1 MTTPPVHVRA
11 GLSTR
16 RRLRHRDTETQSAF
30 EGYST
35 TTYKK
40 VSVSLWLCGLLIS
53 VSSLS
58 LCVGTAAAQS
68 ANWPTERPP
77 QPGPARDI
85 KFPPYE
91 IQTLPNGLQVVVVM
105 HHEQPAVTMRLL
117 VRAGTSSD
125 PREKLGLA
133 HLASSLLD
141 QGTKA
146 MSAQEMN
153 DAVDFIGGAMGAGAG
168 TDLTFV
174 NMVVMK
180 DSFDAGLKMLSD
192 MARQPAF
199 APAEIERQRQQ
210 MLSGQKVSAEDP
222 GYIANSVFDRLVYG
236 FHPYGMPESGTPQ
249 TIGALTREDLLAFHS
264 RFFVPN
270 NAILAIVGDVTAAEA
285 FTAAKKVFNDW
296 QKRDL
301 PAQTFV
307 GPPDP
312 TRRVIVVNKPDAVQT
327 EVRVGHIGIP
337 RTHPDYMA
345 VNLAIRILGGEGSNR
360 LHQVLR
366 TERGL
371 TYGAQANMD
380 TLKES
385 GDFEAETNTRSEA
398 TGEVLRL
405 IVDEFWR
412 MQRERVGE
420 RELDGAKAY
429 LTGSFPLTIET
440 PESIAMQVVNALF
453 YGLPLAELQNFRE
466 RVNAVT
472 PDDIQRVAKALLR
485 PDRLSVVLVGNS
497 AAFASQLRGVG
508 FPTFETVELDDLDLT
523 SASFKRS
530 TVKAD
535 AAVDGAGWAGPRRLA
550 GSAGEAER
558 SGHAGRQGLAHGSV
572 PRGSGAASQ
581 YQQAP
586 LASRPS
592 DSAPPEETAKAIAL
606 LDKVIATKGG
616 LATLRALK
624 SIVAKQTQVSQ
635 RPEGE
640 SSVATTNYIEYP
652 NHLRVETQGQ
662 VQAFDGTR
670 VWMKDSRGIHDA
682 PDAFVREMAAG
693 LRRDVVA
700 LLLAAKDGTVTV
712 RLLPDVKEADGQV
725 SHALELSSTDL
736 NPIVLYVDPQ
746 SNQIRKRVYAADAPG
761 RPIIEEAFFDYRAVD
776 GIQFAFRATQKV
788 GAVSV
793 ERRVTAV
800 TINTPLDPALF
811 KRPAS

>member
-1 MTTPPVHVRA
+1 M
-11 GLSTR
+11 G
-16 RRLRHRDTETQSAF
+16 E
-30 EGYST
+30 
-35 TTYKK
+35 KI
-40 VSVSLWLCGLLIS
+40 SVSLCLRGLFIS
-53 VSSLS
+53 VFSSFS
-58 LCVGTAAAQS
+58 VSGASAQS
-68 ANWPTERPP
+68 ASWPTERPP
-77 QPGPARDI
+77 QPLPARDI

-133 HLASSLLD
+133 HLAASLLD
-141 QGTKA
+141 QGTKT
-146 MSAQEMN
+146 MSAEEMN

-180 DSFDAGLKMLSD
+180 DSFDTGLKMLSD

-199 APAEIERQRQQ
+199 SPGEIERQRQQ

-236 FHPYGMPESGTPQ
+236 FHPYGMPENGTPE
-249 TIGALTREDLLAFHS
+249 TIAGLTRDDLLAFHT
-264 RFFVPN
+264 RHFMPN
-270 NAILAIVGDVTAAEA
+270 NAILAIVGDVTAEEA
-285 FTAAKKVFNDW
+285 FAAAKKVFGDW

-385 GDFEAETNTRSEA
+385 GDFEAETNTRSDA

-412 MQRERVGE
+412 LQRERVGD

-440 PESIAMQVVNALF
+440 PEAIAMQVVNALF
-453 YGLPLAELQNFRE
+453 YGLPLADLQNFRE

-508 FPTFETVELDDLDLT
+508 FATFETVEIDDLDLT
-523 SASFKRS
+523 SATFKRT
-530 TVKAD
+530 TVKAE
-535 AAVDGAGWAGPRRLA
+535 AGGAGWAGWAGMGGRGRTGRRGRVQA
-550 GSAGEAER
+550 GSRISNRR
-558 SGHAGRQGLAHGSV
+558 SRAGRPTGRA
-572 PRGSGAASQ
+572 
-581 YQQAP
+581 
-586 LASRPS
+586 
-592 DSAPPEETAKAIAL
+592 PEETTKAMAL
-606 LDKVIATKGG
+606 LDKVVAAKGG
-616 LATLRALK
+616 LEKLRALK
-624 SIVAKQTQVSQ
+624 SIVARQSQVSH

-640 SSVATTNYIEYP
+640 STVETTNYIEYP
-652 NHLRVETQGQ
+652 AHLRVETRRAGAGVRRRARVDEGHPRRPRRAGHVRARDGCRPPSRCGLPSACGKGGLSSRPSAAGREGRGGPGQ
-662 VQAFDGTR
+662 PRARTVGDRSEPDRAVRRSAVQ
-670 VWMKDSRGIHDA
+670 
-682 PDAFVREMAAG
+682 PDPQAG
-693 LRRDVVA
+693 LRRGRAGPAGGRRGV
-700 LLLAAKDGTVTV
+700 LRLSRRRRHSV
-712 RLLPDVKEADGQV
+712 RLSAPPRRSGRCR
-725 SHALELSSTDL
+725 SS
-736 NPIVLYVDPQ
+736 
-746 SNQIRKRVYAADAPG
+746 
-761 RPIIEEAFFDYRAVD
+761 
-776 GIQFAFRATQKV
+776 
-788 GAVSV
+788 GA
-793 ERRVTAV
+793 
-800 TINTPLDPALF
+800 
-811 KRPAS
+811 

>member
-1 MTTPPVHVRA
+1 MMTAGSIAPTLRSTPTQR
-11 GLSTR
+11 
-16 RRLRHRDTETQSAF
+16 RHRLGGLF
-30 EGYST
+30 F
-35 TTYKK
+35 
-40 VSVSLWLCGLLIS
+40 SVFSLF
-53 VSSLS
+53 
-58 LCVGTAAAQS
+58 LCVGAEAQS
-68 ANWPTERPP
+68 TAWPTERPP
-77 QPGPARDI
+77 QPLAARDI

-91 IQTLPNGLQVVVVM
+91 IQTLANGLQVVVVM

-125 PREKLGLA
+125 PRDKLGLA
-133 HLASSLLD
+133 HLAASLLD
-141 QGTKA
+141 QGTKT
-146 MSAQEMN
+146 MSSQEMN

-168 TDLTFV
+168 TDLTFL

-180 DSFDAGLKMLSD
+180 DSFDTGMKMLSD

-222 GYIANSVFDRLVYG
+222 GHIANSVFDRLVYG
-236 FHPYGMPESGTPQ
+236 FHPYGMPENGTPE
-249 TIGALTREDLLAFHS
+249 TLAGLTRDDLVAFHA
-264 RFFVPN
+264 RFFMPN
-270 NAILAIVGDVTAAEA
+270 NAILAIVGDVNAEEA
-285 FTAAKKVFNDW
+285 FTAAKQAFGDW

-385 GDFEAETNTRSEA
+385 GDFEAETNTRSDA

-412 MQRERVGE
+412 LQRERVGD

-508 FPTFETVELDDLDLT
+508 FGTFETVELGELDLT
-523 SASFKRS
+523 SATFKKTR
-530 TVKAD
+530 ARGD
-535 AAVDGAGWAGPRRLA
+535 HDRAGWAGGPGGSGRSGRLA
-550 GSAGEAER
+550 
-558 SGHAGRQGLAHGSV
+558 
-572 PRGSGAASQ
+572 

-592 DSAPPEETAKAIAL
+592 DRPAPEETAAAVAL
-606 LDKVIATKGG
+606 LDKVIAAKGG
-616 LATLRALK
+616 LEKLRGLK
-624 SIVAKQTQVSQ
+624 SIVAKQWQVSQ
-635 RPEGE
+635 RQGSEATIE
-640 SSVATTNYIEYP
+640 TTNYIEYP
-652 NHLRVETQGQ
+652 NHLRVESEGQ
-662 VQAFDGTR
+662 VQGYDGTR
-670 VWMKDSRGIHDA
+670 VWMKDARGVHDA
-682 PDAFVREMAAG
+682 PQPYVREMAAG
-693 LRRDVVA
+693 IRRDVVA
-700 LLLAAKDGTVTV
+700 LLVAAKAGALAV
-712 RLLPDVKEADGQV
+712 RLLPDVKDAAGTI
-725 SHALELSSTDL
+725 SHALELSATDL
-736 NPIVLYVDPQ
+736 NPIVLYLDPAT
-746 SNQIRKRVYAADAPG
+746 SQIRKRLYAADAPG
-761 RPIIEEAFFDYRAVD
+761 RPIVEEAFFDYQAVD
-776 GIQFAFRATQKV
+776 GIQFAYRATQKV
-788 GAVSV
+788 GPMSV
-793 ERRVTAV
+793 ERRVTDV
-800 TINTPLDPALF
+800 KINVPLDPALF
-811 KRPAS
+811 TRPSS

>member
-1 MTTPPVHVRA
+1 MIKTLGA
-11 GLSTR
+11 
-16 RRLRHRDTETQSAF
+16 
-30 EGYST
+30 
-35 TTYKK
+35 
-40 VSVSLWLCGLLIS
+40 SVFSLF
-53 VSSLS
+53 
-58 LCVGTAAAQS
+58 LCVGTAGAQS
-68 ANWPTERPP
+68 AAWPTERPP
-77 QPGPARDI
+77 QPLAAREI

-105 HHEQPAVTMRLL
+105 HHEQPVVTMRLL

-125 PREKLGLA
+125 TRQKLGLA
-133 HLASSLLD
+133 HLAASLLD
-141 QGTKA
+141 QGTTT
-146 MSAQEMN
+146 MSSEEMN

-180 DSFDAGLKMLSD
+180 DSFDTGLKMLSD

-199 APAEIERQRQQ
+199 SPGEIERQRQQ

-222 GYIANSVFDRLVYG
+222 GHIANSVFDRLVYG
-236 FHPYGMPESGTPQ
+236 FHPYGMPESGTPE
-249 TIGALTREDLLAFHS
+249 TIAGLTRDDLLAFHT
-264 RFFVPN
+264 RHFMPN
-270 NAILAIVGDVTAAEA
+270 NAILAIVGDVTAEEA
-285 FTAAKKVFNDW
+285 FAAAKKLFGDW

-360 LHQVLR
+360 LHQMLR

-371 TYGAQANMD
+371 TYGAQAHMD

-412 MQRERVGE
+412 LQRERVGD

-466 RVNAVT
+466 RVTAVT

-497 AAFASQLRGVG
+497 AAFASQLKGVG
-508 FPTFETVELDDLDLT
+508 FGTFETIELGDLDLT
-523 SASFKRS
+523 SATLKRAM
-530 TVKAD
+530 VKAE
-535 AAVDGAGWAGPRRLA
+535 ADGAGWAGGFGVGADSRVGPA
-550 GSAGEAER
+550 GHTGPAPHTG
-558 SGHAGRQGLAHGSV
+558 
-572 PRGSGAASQ
+572 

-592 DSAPPEETAKAIAL
+592 ETAAPEETAKAVAL
-606 LDKVIATKGG
+606 LDTVIAAKGG
-616 LATLRALK
+616 LDRLRAIK
-624 SIVAKQTQVSQ
+624 TIVARQTLINPDSNGKAKA
-635 RPEGE
+635 E
-640 SSVATTNYIEYP
+640 TTNYIQYP
-652 NHLRVETQGQ
+652 DRFRIETPEVTQGY
-662 VQAFDGTR
+662 DGTQA
-670 VWMKDSRGIHDA
+670 WMKDPRGTVRDGGEPMARDA
-682 PDAFVREMAAG
+682 RASM
-693 LRRDVVA
+693 RRDVVS
-700 LLLAAKDGTVTV
+700 LLLAAKDGKLTP
-712 RLLPDVKEADGQV
+712 RLLPDVKDVDGYLT
-725 SHALELSSTDL
+725 HTLELSAADL
-736 NPIVLYVDPQ
+736 NPIALHVDPATALIVKQ
-746 SNQIRKRVYAADAPG
+746 TFIADAPG
-761 RPIIEEAFFDYRAVD
+761 RPLVEEKFGDYRAVD
-776 GIQFAFRATQKV
+776 GVQIAFHALRKV
-788 GAVSV
+788 GALAVD
-793 ERRVTAV
+793 RRVTDV
-800 TINTPLDPALF
+800 KINAPLEPGLF
-811 KRPAS
+811 TRPAS

>member
-1 MTTPPVHVRA
+1 MMTLHPRVMWRTASAVRSA
-11 GLSTR
+11 GLKAGATAA
-16 RRLRHRDTETQSAF
+16 LVFLA
-30 EGYST
+30 
-35 TTYKK
+35 
-40 VSVSLWLCGLLIS
+40 VC
-53 VSSLS
+53 
-58 LCVGTAAAQS
+58 GTASAQS
-68 ANWPTERPP
+68 ASWPTERPP
-77 QPGPARDI
+77 QPLPAREI

-133 HLASSLLD
+133 HLAASLLD
-141 QGTKA
+141 QGTKT
-146 MSAQEMN
+146 MSAEEMN

-180 DSFDAGLKMLSD
+180 DSFDAGMRMLSD

-210 MLSGQKVSAEDP
+210 MLSGEKVSAEDP

-236 FHPYGMPESGTPQ
+236 FHPYGMPANGTTQ
-249 TIGALTREDLLAFHS
+249 TITALTRDDLAAYHN
-264 RFFVPN
+264 RFFMPN
-270 NAILAIVGDVTAAEA
+270 NAILAIVGDVTADEA
-285 FTAAKKVFNDW
+285 FASAKKGFGDW

-412 MQRERVGE
+412 LQRERVGE

-440 PESIAMQVVNALF
+440 PEAIAMQVVNALF

-508 FPTFETVELDDLDLT
+508 FATFETVELGDLDLT
-523 SASFKRS
+523 SATFKRS

-535 AAVDGAGWAGPRRLA
+535 AAGAGA
-550 GSAGEAER
+550 
-558 SGHAGRQGLAHGSV
+558 AGRAGGVGVRGLSRFGPGGLDVAQAFRPALSY
-572 PRGSGAASQ
+572 R
-581 YQQAP
+581 QAP

-592 DSAPPEETAKAIAL
+592 DSAAPEETAKAMAL
-606 LDKVIATKGG
+606 LDRVIAAKGG
-616 LATLRALK
+616 LDKLRALK

-635 RPEGE
+635 RQDGE
-640 SSVATTNYIEYP
+640 STVETTNYIEYP
-652 NHLRVETQGQ
+652 NHLRVESEGQ
-662 VQAFDGTR
+662 AQAYDGAR
-670 VWMKDSRGIHDA
+670 VWMKDRRGLHDA
-682 PDAFVREMAAG
+682 PEMFVREMAAG

-700 LLLAAKDGTVTV
+700 LLLAAKGGTLAL
-712 RLLPDVKEADGQV
+712 RLLPDVKDADARI
-725 SHALELSSTDL
+725 SRALELSATDL
-736 NPIVLYVDPQ
+736 NPIVLYVDPE
-746 SNQIRKRVYAADAPG
+746 SSQIRKRVYAADAPG
-761 RPIIEEAFFDYRAVD
+761 RPIVEEAFFDYRDVD

-788 GAVSV
+788 GPMSV
-793 ERRVTAV
+793 ERRVTDV
-800 TINTPLDPALF
+800 RINAPLDPALF
-811 KRPAS
+811 KRPAP

>member
-1 MTTPPVHVRA
+1 MLIAVC
-11 GLSTR
+11 
-16 RRLRHRDTETQSAF
+16 
-30 EGYST
+30 
-35 TTYKK
+35 
-40 VSVSLWLCGLLIS
+40 SLFLCGGLAS
-53 VSSLS
+53 
-58 LCVGTAAAQS
+58 AQS
-68 ANWPTERPP
+68 TNWPTERPP
-77 QPGPARDI
+77 QPLPARDI

-133 HLASSLLD
+133 HLAASLLD
-141 QGTKA
+141 QGTKT

-180 DSFDAGLKMLSD
+180 DSFDTGLRMLSD
-192 MARQPAF
+192 MTRQPAF

-210 MLSGQKVSAEDP
+210 MLSGQTVSLEDP

-236 FHPYGMPESGTPQ
+236 FHPYGMPENGTPQ
-249 TIGALTREDLLAFHS
+249 TIAALTRDDLVAFHT
-264 RFFVPN
+264 RFFAPN
-270 NAILAIVGDVTAAEA
+270 NAILAIVGDVTAEEA
-285 FTAAKKVFNDW
+285 FTAAKKVFGDW

-301 PAQTFV
+301 PVQTFT

-327 EVRVGHIGIP
+327 EVRVGHIGIS

-360 LHQVLR
+360 LHQILR

-385 GDFEAETNTRSEA
+385 GDFEAETNTRPDA

-412 MQRERVGE
+412 LQRERVGD

-453 YGLPLAELQNFRE
+453 YGLPLEELQNVRE

-508 FPTFETVELDDLDLT
+508 FGTFETVELGDLDLT
-523 SASFKRS
+523 SANFKRGS
-530 TVKAD
+530 IKAQD
-535 AAVDGAGWAGPRRLA
+535 QGAGGSGGLRAGVVQAFPPALAYESRELRR
-550 GSAGEAER
+550 GSPK
-558 SGHAGRQGLAHGSV
+558 RQGREGGRPALN
-572 PRGSGAASQ
+572 

-586 LASRPS
+586 LASRPAQ
-592 DSAPPEETAKAIAL
+592 DPRPEDRPQALAL
-606 LDKVIATKGG
+606 LDRVIAAKGG
-616 LATLRALK
+616 LDKLQGIKT
-624 SIVAKQTQVSQ
+624 IVARQTLINRDSDGKAQT
-635 RPEGE
+635 E
-640 SSVATTNYIEYP
+640 TTNYIQYP
-652 NHLRVETQGQ
+652 DHFRIETPDVTQGY
-662 VQAFDGTR
+662 DGTQA
-670 VWMKDSRGIHDA
+670 WLKDGRG
-682 PDAFVREMAAG
+682 VREGGQPMARDARASM
-693 LRRDVVA
+693 RRDVVA
-700 LLLAAKDGTVTV
+700 LLLAAKDGKLTP
-712 RLLPDVKEADGQV
+712 RLLPDVKDAEG
-725 SHALELSSTDL
+725 HLTHTLELSASDL
-736 NPIVLYVDPQ
+736 NPIVFYIDPATGLITKQ
-746 SNQIRKRVYAADAPG
+746 AFAADAPG
-761 RPIIEEAFFDYRAVD
+761 RPLVEEQFSDYRPVD
-776 GIQFAFRATQKV
+776 GIQIAFQAARKV
-788 GAVSV
+788 GTLSV
-793 ERRVTAV
+793 ERRVTDV
-800 TINTPLDPALF
+800 KINAPIDPALF
-811 KRPAS
+811 TRPAS

>member
-1 MTTPPVHVRA
+1 MR
-11 GLSTR
+11 
-16 RRLRHRDTETQSAF
+16 TQS
-30 EGYST
+30 GSRI
-35 TTYKK
+35 
-40 VSVSLWLCGLLIS
+40 SVSLCLRGLLTS
-53 VSSLS
+53 VFSLS
-58 LCVGTAAAQS
+58 LCVVGAFAQS
-68 ANWPTERPP
+68 ASWPTERPP
-77 QPGPARDI
+77 QPLPARDI

-91 IQTLPNGLQVVVVM
+91 IQTLPNGLQVVVVL

-125 PREKLGLA
+125 PRDRLGLA
-133 HLASSLLD
+133 HLTASLLD
-141 QGTKA
+141 QGTTT
-146 MSAQEMN
+146 MSAEQMN

-168 TDLTFV
+168 TDLTFCNV
-174 NMVVMK
+174 VVMK
-180 DSFDAGLKMLSD
+180 DSFDTGLKMLSD

-199 APAEIERQRQQ
+199 AAGEVERQRQQ
-210 MLSGQKVSAEDP
+210 MVSGQKVSAEDP

-236 FHPYGMPESGTPQ
+236 FHPYGMPENGTPQ
-249 TIGALTREDLLAFHS
+249 TIAALTREDLVAFHT
-264 RFFVPN
+264 RYFMPN
-270 NAILAIVGDVTAAEA
+270 NAILAIVGDVTAEEA
-285 FTAAKKVFNDW
+285 FASAKRVFGDW

-385 GDFEAETNTRSEA
+385 GDFEAETNTRSDA

-412 MQRERVGE
+412 LQRERVGD

-440 PESIAMQVVNALF
+440 PEAIAMQVVNALF
-453 YGLPLAELQNFRE
+453 YGLPLSDLQNFRE
-466 RVNAVT
+466 RVNVVT

-508 FPTFETVELDDLDLT
+508 FATFETVEIDDLDLT
-523 SASFKRS
+523 SATFKRA
-530 TVKAD
+530 TVKAG
-535 AAVDGAGWAGPRRLA
+535 VDRVGRAGWAGW
-550 GSAGEAER
+550 
-558 SGHAGRQGLAHGSV
+558 AGRDGPAGQAG
-572 PRGSGAASQ
+572 RAA
-581 YQQAP
+581 YQQSP

-592 DSAPPEETAKAIAL
+592 DTAAPEETTKAMAL
-606 LDKVIATKGG
+606 LDKVVAAKGG
-616 LATLRALK
+616 LEKLRALK
-624 SIVAKQTQVSQ
+624 SIVARQSQVSH
-635 RPEGE
+635 RPEGDSTVE
-640 SSVATTNYIEYP
+640 TTNYIEYP
-652 NHLRVETQGQ
+652 SHLRVETHGQ
-662 VQAFDGTR
+662 VQAYDGTR
-670 VWMKDSRGIHDA
+670 VWMKDTRGVHDA
-682 PDAFVREMAAG
+682 PDMFVREMAAG
-693 LRRDVVA
+693 LRRDVVS
-700 LLLAAKDGTVTV
+700 LLLAAKAGSLAV
-712 RLLPDVKEADGQV
+712 RLLPDVKDADGQV
-725 SHALELSSTDL
+725 SHAIELSATDL

-746 SNQIRKRVYAADAPG
+746 SSLIRKRVYTADAPG
-761 RPIIEEAFFDYRAVD
+761 RPVVDEAFFDYRDVG

-788 GAVSV
+788 GPVSV
-793 ERRVTAV
+793 ERRVSDV
-800 TINTPLDPALF
+800 KINAPIDPALF
-811 KRPAS
+811 TRPSS

>member
-1 MTTPPVHVRA
+1 MKKLGVVFSLFLGVA
-11 GLSTR
+11 
-16 RRLRHRDTETQSAF
+16 SA
-30 EGYST
+30 S
-35 TTYKK
+35 
-40 VSVSLWLCGLLIS
+40 
-53 VSSLS
+53 
-58 LCVGTAAAQS
+58 AQS
-68 ANWPTERPP
+68 AVWPSERPP
-77 QPGPARDI
+77 QPLAARDI

-133 HLASSLLD
+133 HLAASLLD
-141 QGTKA
+141 QGTRT
-146 MSAQEMN
+146 MSSQEMN

-168 TDLTFV
+168 TDLTFL

-180 DSFDAGLKMLSD
+180 DSFDTGMKMLAD

-210 MLSGQKVSAEDP
+210 MLSGQKVSREDP

-236 FHPYGMPESGTPQ
+236 FHPYGMPENGTPQ
-249 TIGALTREDLLAFHS
+249 TLAALTRDDLAAYHT
-264 RFFVPN
+264 RFFMPN
-270 NAILAIVGDVTAAEA
+270 NAILAIVGDVGAEEA
-285 FTAAKKVFNDW
+285 FTAARKAFGDW

-301 PAQTFV
+301 KAPTFV

-385 GDFEAETNTRSEA
+385 GDFEAETNTRSDA

-412 MQRERVGE
+412 LQRERVGD

-497 AAFASQLRGVG
+497 AAFASQLRAVG
-508 FPTFETVELDDLDLT
+508 FGTFETVELADLDLT
-523 SASFKRS
+523 SATFKKTTAR
-530 TVKAD
+530 AD
-535 AAVDGAGWAGPRRLA
+535 DDGAGWVG
-550 GSAGEAER
+550 R
-558 SGHAGRQGLAHGSV
+558 SGRFVAQAFRPAV
-572 PRGSGAASQ
+572 A

-592 DSAPPEETAKAIAL
+592 ARPAPEETAAALAL
-606 LDKVIATKGG
+606 LDKVIVAKGG
-616 LATLRALK
+616 LDKLRGLK
-624 SIVAKQTQVSQ
+624 TIVAKQTQVSQ
-635 RPEGE
+635 RPDGVE
-640 SSVATTNYIEYP
+640 STLETTNYIEYP
-652 NHLRVETQGQ
+652 NRLRVESQGQ
-662 VQAFDGTR
+662 AQAYDGTR
-670 VWMKDSRGIHDA
+670 VWMKDARGLHDA
-682 PDAFVREMAAG
+682 PEPYVREMAAG

-700 LLLAAKDGTVTV
+700 LLLGARDGALAV
-712 RLLPDVKEADGQV
+712 RLLPDVKEADGLI
-725 SHALELSSTDL
+725 SHALELSATDL
-736 NPIVLYVDPQ
+736 NPIVLYVVPET
-746 SNQIRKRVYAADAPG
+746 SQIRKRVYAADAPG
-761 RPIIEEAFFDYRAVD
+761 RPIVEETFFDYRSVD

-788 GAVSV
+788 GAMSV
-793 ERRVTAV
+793 ERRVADV
-800 TINTPLDPALF
+800 KINQPLDSALF

>member
-1 MTTPPVHVRA
+1 V
-11 GLSTR
+11 LS
-16 RRLRHRDTETQSAF
+16 L
-30 EGYST
+30 
-35 TTYKK
+35 
-40 VSVSLWLCGLLIS
+40 VLCGGL
-53 VSSLS
+53 
-58 LCVGTAAAQS
+58 AEAQS
-68 ANWPTERPP
+68 TNWPTERPP
-77 QPGPARDI
+77 QPLPARDI

-117 VRAGTSSD
+117 IRAGTASD
-125 PREKLGLA
+125 SREKLGRA
-133 HLASSLLD
+133 HLAASLLD
-141 QGTKA
+141 QGTKSMTA
-146 MSAQEMN
+146 DQMN

-180 DSFDAGLKMLSD
+180 DSFDTGLKMLSD

-199 APAEIERQRQQ
+199 DPAEIERQRQQ
-210 MLSGQKVSAEDP
+210 MLSGLKVSAEDP

-236 FHPYGMPESGTPQ
+236 FHPYGMPDNGTPE
-249 TIGALTREDLLAFHS
+249 TLGALTRDDLIEFHT
-264 RFFVPN
+264 RFFMPN
-270 NAILAIVGDVTAAEA
+270 NAILAIVGDVTAPEA
-285 FTAAKKVFNDW
+285 FAAAKKVFGDW

-301 PAQTFV
+301 PAQTFI

-412 MQRERVGE
+412 LQRERVGD

-440 PESIAMQVVNALF
+440 PEAIAMQVVNALF
-453 YGLPLAELQNFRE
+453 YGLPLQELQNFRE

-497 AAFASQLRGVG
+497 AAFASQLSGVG
-508 FPTFETVELDDLDLT
+508 FATFETVELADLDLT
-523 SASFKRS
+523 SASFKRT

-535 AAVDGAGWAGPRRLA
+535 AGAAGSAGGAGWAGRA
-550 GSAGEAER
+550 GW
-558 SGHAGRQGLAHGSV
+558 SGGFNADVVQAFRPAV
-572 PRGSGAASQ
+572 N

-592 DSAPPEETAKAIAL
+592 DSATPDEIAKAAVMI
-606 LDKVIATKGG
+606 DKVVEAKGG
-616 LATLRALK
+616 LDKLRGLK
-624 SIVAKQTQVSQ
+624 SIVAKQTQASR
-635 RPEGE
+635 RPDGE
-640 SSVATTNYIEYP
+640 STVETTNYIEYP
-652 NHLRVETQGQ
+652 NHLRVETEGQ

-670 VWMKDSRGIHDA
+670 VWMKDKRGLHDA
-682 PDAFVREMAAG
+682 PEMFAREMSAG
-693 LRRDVVA
+693 LRRDMVA
-700 LLLAAKDGTVTV
+700 LLLAAKDGAVAA
-712 RLLPDVKEADGQV
+712 RLLPDVKDAAGRI
-725 SHALELSSTDL
+725 SHALELSATDL
-736 NPIVLYVDPQ
+736 NPIVLYVDPE
-746 SNQIRKRVYAADAPG
+746 SSLILKRLYTADAPG
-761 RPIIEEAFFDYRAVD
+761 RPVVEEEFYDYSAVD

-788 GAVSV
+788 GSMSV
-793 ERRVTAV
+793 ERRVTHV
-800 TINTPLDPALF
+800 KLNSNIDPSLF
-811 KRPAS
+811 KRPGS